1 MPKGYWS
8 HLQTPARQ
16 RQSSLGPF
24 PAAVCQCHTLPSREG
39 TENAFHF
46 QLVSQ
51 GIFWFCCDTE
61 IKSKGDKSLTRGRI
75 CFQISICY
83 GESNNQQD
91 ISILSENNYLKTF
104 TADNCLSVFDLF
116 ASILSE
122 IELIIRKLQLF
133 CQIYYLFSLFCCL
146 QFSYNRSFSVNDN
159 VRKQLIQYNAL
170 NSIL

>member
-8 HLQTPARQ
+8 HLQTPARW

-24 PAAVCQCHTLPSREG
+24 PAAVCHWHTVPLGKG

-61 IKSKGDKSLTRGRI
+61 IKSKGDMSLTTGRI

-83 GESNNQQD
+83 GGSSIQED
-91 ISILSENNYLKTF
+91 MSILSENNFLKTF
-104 TADNCLSVFDLF
+104 TVDNCLSVFDLTV
-116 ASILSE
+116 SILSE
-122 IELIIRKLQLF
+122 IELIIRKLQLS
-133 CQIYYLFSLFCCL
+133 CQIQYLFSSLFL
-146 QFSYNRSFSVNDN
+146 SLVFTKHIF
-159 VRKQLIQYNAL
+159 LG
-170 NSIL
+170 